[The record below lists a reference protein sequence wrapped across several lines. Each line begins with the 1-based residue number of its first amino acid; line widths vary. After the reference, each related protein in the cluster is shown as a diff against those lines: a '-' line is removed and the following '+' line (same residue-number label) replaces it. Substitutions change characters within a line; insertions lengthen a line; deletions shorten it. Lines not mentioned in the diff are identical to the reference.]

1 MIHPTSQNLGPYRP
15 EALAHSS
22 GHTAPTK
29 RIESAG
35 VESLSTAHADSLQR
49 ALESSPEIRPEM
61 VELGQALAIDPNYPP
76 RHIID
81 QLAKMF
87 TNASDPSELA

>member
-1 MIHPTSQNLGPYRP
+1 
-15 EALAHSS
+15 
-22 GHTAPTK
+22 
-29 RIESAG
+29 
-35 VESLSTAHADSLQR
+35 
-49 ALESSPEIRPEM
+49 LESSPEIRPEM